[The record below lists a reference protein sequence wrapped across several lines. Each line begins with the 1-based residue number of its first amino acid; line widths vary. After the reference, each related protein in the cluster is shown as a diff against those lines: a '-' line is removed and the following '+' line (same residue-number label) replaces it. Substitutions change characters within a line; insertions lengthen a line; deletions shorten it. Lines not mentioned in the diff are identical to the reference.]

1 MICRKCGELLK
12 DSARV
17 CPICGARLTG
27 STGTTLNPV
36 HRDSDDCA
44 HAGEPVKRTSAR
56 KSKPF
61 KSTRRAKKGKLG
73 WILPLAVAVFPILAE
88 MSGDFAWVLGLV
100 VAIAIVAALVAFV
113 RATWRAVRNVIQ
125 LHSYQKKERAYY
137 DMQKMR

>member
-44 HAGEPVKRTSAR
+44 HADKPVMRTSAR

-73 WILPLAVAVFPILAE
+73 WIFPLAVAVFPILAE
-88 MSGDFAWVLGLV
+88 MSGDYAWVLGLV
-100 VAIAIVAALVAFV
+100 VVIAIVAAMATLVRGIV
-113 RATWRAVRNVIQ
+113 RAMRNVIQ
-125 LHSYQKKERAYY
+125 LHSYQKKERAYH